1 MLKRHF
7 KIWAIIATVAA
18 GMFLVLLVTLGFLYI
33 GSLNSANAKEKEEP
47 ETRIDQL
54 TTTEEERSEE
64 AEKETGEEACCFPLY
79 VNLDQA
85 PEGVWSNTSA
95 VLLAE
100 GWSIVIERDQL
111 WQQGDGVSWQNG
123 ATQDFLLLHNEGPGA
138 RYYSL
143 QDSFGGRSRDWWN
156 DQAKQLWLF
165 SSDCQVLEG
174 RTVAVLYEHDDGRE
188 GWQYAITLDMTLT
201 RKEGKGAITTGHIA
215 IVDTGESEE
224 ILPTTTQTMPTAT
237 PVATSV
243 PEGLPTAQAA
253 PQCLFVGE
261 TLVSSDKIRVETNE
275 SDNFYDT
282 SFIEVVNGEVE
293 VTFEN
298 WDGGNLNWSETM
310 TLGPGAYNLESSI
323 EGGRYN
329 DRLQRICGT
338 SSPAQVVLAQHH
350 DKTGKTATIIFQ

>member
-1 MLKRHF
+1 MLKKNF
-7 KIWAIIATVAA
+7 KIWAIISTLVTVA
-18 GMFLVLLVTLGFLYI
+18 LLVVVVLGFLYVKD
-33 GSLNSANAKEKEEP
+33 LRNNKEV
-47 ETRIDQL
+47 ETENELIVQA
-54 TTTEEERSEE
+54 TPPTTEEERGEE
-64 AEKETGEEACCFPLY
+64 TEKETGEEACCFPLY
-79 VNLDQA
+79 VNLDQT
-85 PEGVWSNTSA
+85 PEGVWSNASA

-138 RYYSL
+138 RYFSL
-143 QDSFGGRSRDWWN
+143 QDSFGGRPRDWWN

-188 GWQYAITLDMTLT
+188 GWQYAITLDMILT
-201 RKEGKGAITTGHIA
+201 RKEGKGAITTGDIA

-224 ILPTTTQTMPTAT
+224 ILPTATQTMPTAT

-282 SFIEVVNGEVE
+282 SVIEVVKGQVE
-293 VTFEN
+293 VVFEN
-298 WDGGNLNWSETM
+298 WDGGTRNWSETV
-310 TLGPGAYNLESSI
+310 TLGPGTYNLESVES
-323 EGGRYN
+323 GRYN
-329 DRLQRICGT
+329 DRLQRICA
-338 SSPAQVVLAQHH
+338 SSPAKVVLFQHH
-350 DKTGKTATIIFQ
+350 DRTGKTATVIFQ